1 MVEAQILLNN
11 LYVNYTN
18 LKLGLILHSAIV
30 QFTLEAHPENPLTGK
45 CEK

>member
-11 LYVNYTN
+11 LYVNYTY
-18 LKLGLILHSAIV
+18 LKLILILYSAIV
-30 QFTLEAHPENPLTGK
+30 QFTFGAHPENPLTGK